1 MGKMALVSELHIFRN
16 CECHLNNISVKLCS
30 RRGLGCYTE
39 FIVADD
45 GREEEEVTYLHRT
58 QLPNPLKNGA
68 TRTSFCVLAALLAEN
83 MKFKLL

>member
-1 MGKMALVSELHIFRN
+1 MALVSESHIFRN
-16 CECHLNNISVKLCS
+16 DECHLNNISVKLCS

-39 FIVADD
+39 FLVADD

-68 TRTSFCVLAALLAEN
+68 TRTSFCVLAALLTEN
-83 MKFKLL
+83 MKLKLL